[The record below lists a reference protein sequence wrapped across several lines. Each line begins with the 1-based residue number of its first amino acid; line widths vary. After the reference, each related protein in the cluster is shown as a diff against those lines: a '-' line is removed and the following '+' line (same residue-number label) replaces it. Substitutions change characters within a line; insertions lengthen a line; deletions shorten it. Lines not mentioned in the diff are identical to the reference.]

1 MVILPAATV
10 SLANEAIAAS
20 AGPVL
25 PAPAASKNPD
35 PSYVF
40 RAMEVPQTAI
50 HGPIRFFLGRYNIK
64 RRSIT
69 SLRKSPHH
77 PAAS

>member
-1 MVILPAATV
+1 MRRNEEDIRRQQCHHPCGTRGLGGDVSFIFATSMVILPAATV

-35 PSYVF
+35 PSYVL
-40 RAMEVPQTAI
+40 RAMEVP
-50 HGPIRFFLGRYNIK
+50 
-64 RRSIT
+64 
-69 SLRKSPHH
+69 
-77 PAAS
+77 